1 MRLIVCDKGGR
12 EERVSG
18 VREGNAARDFFYGT
32 DQLCESEFAITRECV
47 RSSYEGIKGQIIQR
61 YESIISR
68 CTGLGMRPYLAKN
81 IVNKLQSHDLAI
93 SFTDGFS
100 LTLGY
105 VHKENLKIRSKLVGC
120 FHRLCDIEES
130 APNFLK
136 KYIRKRIKSALSR
149 LDHVSF
155 FGPADREEAIKRY
168 KIPKEKTSDFILGID
183 SEFWKPTGEPE
194 EDYFFSIGQDP
205 QRDFQL
211 LVNLD
216 TDHLIRIQTPLNLI
230 IPKNKENII
239 LNDGNYYKSH
249 LSDIQL
255 RSLYCRAKA
264 IVLPL
269 RDVLQPTGYSVMLQA
284 MSCAKPVIITF
295 NRGFWARDKMTSGKD
310 CIFVRPNN
318 ERDLRNAICFLDTSR
333 ELRHKIGETARKTI
347 LNYFP
352 ITKSADSIKTI
363 IQKLGKNL

>member
-12 EERVSG
+12 EERISEVA
-18 VREGNAARDFFYGT
+18 EGNAARDFFYGT
-32 DQLCESEFAITRECV
+32 DQLHGSGFDISRECV
-47 RSSYEGIKGQIIQR
+47 RSPYPGIKGHIIQR

-68 CTGLGMRPYLAKN
+68 CTGLGMRPYLAKK
-81 IVNKLQSHDLAI
+81 ILNKLQSNDLAI

-105 VHKENLKIRSKLVGC
+105 VHKKNLKIRSKLVGC

-136 KYIRKRIKSALSR
+136 KYIRKRIKSALRR

-168 KIPKEKTSDFILGID
+168 KIPKGKTSEFVLGID

-194 EDYFFSIGQDP
+194 GDYFFSIGQDP

-211 LVNLD
+211 LVNLN
-216 TDHLIRIQTPLNLI
+216 TDHTIRIQTPLNLT

-269 RDVLQPTGYSVMLQA
+269 QDVLQPTGYSVMLQA

-295 NRGFWARDKMTSGKD
+295 NRGFWARDQMTSGQD

-318 ERDLRNAICFLDTSR
+318 EQDLRNAMCSLDANR
-333 ELRHKIGETARKTI
+333 DLRLKIGETARKTI
-347 LNYFP
+347 LNHFP
-352 ITKSADSIKTI
+352 ITKSADSISKI
-363 IQKLGKNL
+363 IQKISINI